1 MRWKISASVDGE
13 LSGGLSVCRPGSE
26 DPIGAS
32 GNWQVFFEVF
42 SVFSMF
48 FNIFQHLSIFSTFLK
63 CFQVLSSVFQCFSSV
78 FKCFQVFSSVFQC
91 VRGVSRYFR
100 NFVCRP
106 ESEDPHR
113 RQRNFFPS
121 HHCNL
126 LSLLATEKVESSST
140 LICNQ
145 GCGNMGTV
153 GTRFLDKLVFG

>member
-1 MRWKISASVDGE
+1 M
-13 LSGGLSVCRPGSE
+13 CRPGSE
-26 DPIGAS
+26 EPIGAS

-63 CFQVLSSVFQCFSSV
+63 CFQVLLSVFQCFSSV

-91 VRGVSRYFR
+91 VQGFSRFSRGFKGFQGVSRYFR